1 MSVGNET
8 RAGVLAKAFGA
19 AALLGVSSLI
29 RGRGRRV
36 KNGGQSPVAQ
46 GRSSNDDAHSKRA
59 DLTTYVLGYFLA
71 LVLTGLAFALVHWR
85 WTTAKTTFGIVL
97 GLALVQALVH
107 FRCFLHID
115 LTRSSRDD
123 RQLILFSTLIILLM
137 VGGTLVV
144 LFNLRMRMM

>member
-1 MSVGNET
+1 M
-8 RAGVLAKAFGA
+8 LAKALGA
-19 AALLGVSSLI
+19 AALLGASNLI
-29 RGRGRRV
+29 RGRGRRA
-36 KNGGQSPVAQ
+36 KNDGQSPIAQ
-46 GRSSNDDAHSKRA
+46 GHSSDDDTHSKRA
-59 DLTTYVLGYFLA
+59 DLTTYALGYILA
-71 LVLTGLAFALVHWR
+71 FVLTCIAFALVHWR
-85 WTTAKTTFGIVL
+85 WATAQTTFEIVL

-144 LFNLRMRMM
+144 LFNLRNRMM